1 MRRRQTHWKSNVA
14 VIFELPGTFDSSNVA
29 TVKSA
34 ADLKRAGQCLALA
47 EPISC
52 MYESKKPGYF
62 VVFVDRKKNLGKA
75 WEQKMLDHPYLANR
89 FLTSPLVD
97 MVDLDADNGKIL
109 RKLSN
114 KEGVTVHDVY
124 QPFTARYA
132 ARHLQRTGRTRI
144 LPDATAVSRSPG
156 RRRCGMAM

>member
-1 MRRRQTHWKSNVA
+1 VA
-14 VIFELPGTFDSSNVA
+14 VIFELAGTFDGGNVA

-47 EPISC
+47 EPVSYS
-52 MYESKKPGYF
+52 YESRKPGHF
-62 VVFVDRKKNLGKA
+62 AIFELDHKKELGKA
-75 WEQKMLDHPYLANR
+75 WQQKMLDHPYLANR

-109 RKLSN
+109 RRLSN
-114 KEGVTVHDVY
+114 KEGVTVYDVY

-132 ARHLQRTGRTRI
+132 ARPLRRIERTRT
-144 LPDATAVSRSPG
+144 LPDVAAVSRCSG
-156 RRRCGMAM
+156 RQRCGMAM